1 MNLIISLSKPMSRW
15 LNLSLPRLP
24 SLDGQRVGTQVLHTD
39 TTQVAWQCHVL
50 EHGPKSNPY
59 FTVLAMEA
67 HSRYLIML
75 PFDVPPSQAEFEQV
89 LLERWG
95 NEALHLA
102 VASGA
107 INDDEVSI
115 MVEAFTHHPCQ
126 SQWVSNTDLS
136 IQSQIASAGHAL
148 LDTLSHEGLDWLDDN
163 SCYGLGMHL
172 NKMAKKIGSEK
183 KPPFKPMMRFLE
195 DTLYRF
201 GDGLSEREYPHTKM
215 GNFPCPY
222 PAPPKA
228 DNVVQLAD
236 YRRFVQKR

>member
-1 MNLIISLSKPMSRW
+1 MNLIFSLTHSMVRW
-15 LNLSLPRLP
+15 LKVSLPRLP
-24 SLDGQRVGTQVLHTD
+24 SHDGKRIGTQILHTD
-39 TTQVAWQCHVL
+39 TRQVAWQCHVL
-50 EHGPKSNPY
+50 THGPQYNPY
-59 FTVLAMEA
+59 FTVVAMEA
-67 HSRYLIML
+67 HSRYVILL
-75 PFDVPPSQAEFEQV
+75 PFSAAPTRAEFEQV

-102 VASGA
+102 LASGA
-107 INDDEVSI
+107 LHDDELPL

-136 IQSQIASAGHAL
+136 IQGHISDAASWL
-148 LDTLSHEGLDWLDDN
+148 MDTLEQEGLDFLDDN
-163 SCYGLGMHL
+163 HCYALGMHINQL
-172 NKMAKKIGSEK
+172 KKKIGGRSTQS
-183 KPPFKPMMRFLE
+183 FLPVVRLME

-201 GDGLSEREYPHTKM
+201 GDGLSEREYPNTKV

-236 YRRFVQKR
+236 YRRFVRK

>member
-1 MNLIISLSKPMSRW
+1 MNLIISLSNPMTRW
-15 LNLSLPRLP
+15 LKLSLPRLP
-24 SLDGQRVGTQVLHTD
+24 SLDGKRVGTQVLHTD

-50 EHGPKSNPY
+50 EHGPTHNPY

-67 HSRYLIML
+67 HSRYVILL
-75 PFDVPPSQAEFEQV
+75 PFDIAPSQAEFEQV

-107 INDDEVSI
+107 INDDEVPI

-136 IQSQIASAGHAL
+136 IQSHIADAGHWL
-148 LDTLSHEGLDWLDDN
+148 TDTLAQEGLDFLDDN
-163 SCYGLGMHL
+163 LCYGLATHI
-172 NKMAKKIGSEK
+172 NKLEKKIGANK
-183 KPPFKPMMRFLE
+183 QRFKPMMRFLE

-201 GDGLSEREYPHTKM
+201 GEGLSEREYPQTKM

-228 DNVVQLAD
+228 DNVIQLAD
-236 YRRFVQKR
+236 YRRFVRK